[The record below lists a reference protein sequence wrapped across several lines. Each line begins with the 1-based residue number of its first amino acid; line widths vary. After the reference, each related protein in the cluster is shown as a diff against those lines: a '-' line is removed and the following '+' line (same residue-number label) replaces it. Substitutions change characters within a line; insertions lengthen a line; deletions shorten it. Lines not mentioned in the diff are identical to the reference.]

1 MSIEH
6 TLSSIHSFEALHDF
20 CMRFADLKAGPLA
33 RSVAHYVLLPQAWGL
48 PDPSIP
54 LAPASV
60 GDPPQDAPLPSA
72 AFDENGLPAFAVSR
86 AMIGESCGIGGSAYK
101 SIGRDV
107 DLFLEQSVIAV
118 SPMDFPQSSHNC
130 YPVNP

>member
-1 MSIEH
+1 MQ
-6 TLSSIHSFEALHDF
+6 
-20 CMRFADLKAGPLA
+20 FADLKAGPLA

-60 GDPPQDAPLPSA
+60 GDPAPDAPPTPA
-72 AFDENGLPAFAVSR
+72 AFDESGLPAFAVSR
-86 AMIGESCGIGGSAYK
+86 AMIGESCGIGGGAYGK
-101 SIGRDV
+101 IGRDV

-118 SPMDFPQSSHNC
+118 GALDFPLVVLLHLSVTRQYTFKHVDMTS
-130 YPVNP
+130 